1 VDVVAVLVGALDVG
15 GVGVIVAAKLVVVP
29 IRTVVERIDV
39 ERLVGVEVWIVKP
52 PALLSVLEDA
62 TNVTEFVPVS
72 VV

>member
-29 IRTVVERIDV
+29 IRAVVERIDV
-39 ERLVGVEVWIVKP
+39 ERLVGVEVW
-52 PALLSVLEDA
+52 SVLEDA